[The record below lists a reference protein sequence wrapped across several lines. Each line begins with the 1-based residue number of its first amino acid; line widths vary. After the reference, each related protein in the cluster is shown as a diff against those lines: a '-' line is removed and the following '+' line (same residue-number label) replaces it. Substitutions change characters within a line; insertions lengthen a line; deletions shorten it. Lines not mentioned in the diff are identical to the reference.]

1 MIKIILDTDLGR
13 DCDDAGAL
21 ALLHTLA
28 AEGKA
33 DILAVMLCTSA
44 ISSAV
49 TAKMINEWYGKGDIP
64 IGKYDK
70 KAFLEEEICK
80 TFTEPLMNKYLQ
92 NHSMPAFE
100 NPVRT
105 YRQILSENDDV
116 TIAVIGMVNNIA
128 DLLRSGAD
136 DISSLSGAE
145 LVKQKVKN
153 MYVMGGNFVD
163 STYAEYNIVCDVE
176 SAKYVS
182 ENFPAPIIYCG
193 FELGEN
199 IKSGTALLEADEE
212 NPVRF
217 AYFRH
222 CTRDRIP
229 HFSWDPVTVYC
240 AVEQDSPLYEKSCN
254 MKITFND
261 EAKTVKGGEGK
272 DCYLIAKASD
282 NVIQSKIDGLIRG

>member
-1 MIKIILDTDLGR
+1 
-13 DCDDAGAL
+13 
-21 ALLHTLA
+21 
-28 AEGKA
+28 
-33 DILAVMLCTSA
+33 
-44 ISSAV
+44 
-49 TAKMINEWYGKGDIP
+49 
-64 IGKYDK
+64 
-70 KAFLEEEICK
+70 
-80 TFTEPLMNKYLQ
+80 
-92 NHSMPAFE
+92 
-100 NPVRT
+100 
-105 YRQILSENDDV
+105 
-116 TIAVIGMVNNIA
+116 
-128 DLLRSGAD
+128 
-136 DISSLSGAE
+136 
-145 LVKQKVKN
+145 